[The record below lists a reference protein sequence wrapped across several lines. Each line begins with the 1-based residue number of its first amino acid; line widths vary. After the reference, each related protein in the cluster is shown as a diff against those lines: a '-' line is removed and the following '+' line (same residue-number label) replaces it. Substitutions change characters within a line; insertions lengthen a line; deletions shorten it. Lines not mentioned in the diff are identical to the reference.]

1 MKPRPV
7 EIVICLETSATLNEL
22 RGRYYA
28 AICDA
33 LTHHG
38 EYAKIV
44 RVDVFP
50 IPNVLARIKRLKAGT
65 PERGAA

>member
-7 EIVICLETSATLNEL
+7 EIVICLKTTATLKAL

-33 LTHHG
+33 LTKQGQYG
-38 EYAKIV
+38 EIV
-44 RVDVFP
+44 CVDVFP
-50 IPNVLARIKRLKAGT
+50 IKRLKAGT
-65 PERGAA
+65 PEGRAEQGKAS

>member
-50 IPNVLARIKRLKAGT
+50 IKRLQAGT
-65 PERGAA
+65 PEGAA

>member
-7 EIVICLETSATLNEL
+7 EIVICLETGATLKSL

-33 LTHHG
+33 LTRNG
-38 EYAKIV
+38 EEGKIV
-44 RVDVFP
+44 RVDVFT
-50 IPNVLARIKRLKAGT
+50 VKRLKAGT
-65 PERGAA
+65 PEGWASP